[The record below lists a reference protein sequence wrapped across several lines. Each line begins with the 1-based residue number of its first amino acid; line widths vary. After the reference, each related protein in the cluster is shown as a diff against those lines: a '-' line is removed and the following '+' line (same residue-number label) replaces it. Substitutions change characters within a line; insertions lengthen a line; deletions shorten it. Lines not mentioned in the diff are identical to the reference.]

1 MDKVNNTTEI
11 NTDELIGTKVFIE
24 AILNVLFDDIPED
37 QTEEDAL
44 RDFVDVMK
52 LMPKSVENA
61 EDITPE
67 AA

>member
-1 MDKVNNTTEI
+1 MDTEI

-24 AILNVLFDDIPED
+24 AILNALFDDIPED

-52 LMPKSVENA
+52 LMLKSVENA